1 MVTLTLLPKERFHA
15 GDQLGA
21 YTLLERIGVGGQAVI
36 WSAWDHR
43 YERVVAIKIFTAG
56 EPDLPSAS
64 MHFEREAH
72 LVASLSH
79 PHILP
84 LYETGLADGHP
95 YFVMRYASRGSL
107 IDLLRHGPIPPADT
121 LHLLAQIASALEYI
135 HERRIVHRDLKPGN
149 VLLDSRQ
156 HAYLGDFGLARRIEQ
171 ITALLHTGRG
181 TVPYAPPE
189 QHIRAPMTPKS
200 DIYSL
205 GVLIFEMLTGTLPWH
220 GDTSLA
226 LQQLHEGTVLPDPAE
241 INPALPPTLAPALRT
256 LTAADPAERPASA
269 FEAVHMVAQALQD
282 EDALDRFTQHPAV
295 LAAEGDLLVVE
306 DARTL
311 LAQALAKWDADRGP
325 FEMSLTHF
333 VLVNTIAAHAE
344 RYNLPLDE
352 ATCLFM
358 LRGALV
364 HGHHIDFWWRKVDD
378 VLARLRLCEQVLAHE
393 GEAVVGRLLTLLLG
407 EPAGSFPAEQL
418 SLGTL
423 ERLIA
428 LAAEAE
434 SATLRRDALALLG
447 RAVGPQSGLQAARWR
462 SVAFSPAAD
471 AQLAALALGEH
482 PLADEAARLIGRVCS
497 EQAVRE
503 LIKAQG
509 RAAPARLH
517 AALVQVQRVAG
528 SLPSVVPPLLRLR
541 TTAERIRRRLS
552 EEYATLSWV
561 RALIGLAAGAL
572 IGLAMARGA
581 FAALNLQM
589 RDILL
594 QPYPTSGVLTIV
606 SIDDSSLERYGR
618 WENWPR
624 SLHAALIDR
633 LHAAGAR
640 AIVFDITFASPS
652 ADDALLAEA
661 MRRAGNVV
669 QPVLGQGSA
678 ILDTPGAARYMGG
691 VWPHLDL
698 TAASAAL
705 GHTNVLHDV
714 DGYVRRMPTVIV
726 IDGVRYPSLPLVAV
740 HMMLG
745 TDPSTVPQA
754 EDGLLRTAGR
764 EIPVGRAGDM
774 LIHYAGPPQDGEVST
789 FPVVR
794 YEDVLDGRADPDL
807 FRGKIVLVG
816 VMATAEP
823 DRYLTP
829 VSRRGLPMY
838 GVEVLANAIETIW
851 SGRFIHLPP
860 LPAEVAILLALGLL
874 TALIDVRPWLG
885 LALTIGEGMVYVIIA
900 SLLFDQQGLMLSLL
914 YPLLTILLSYTMT
927 TAYRLSVEVRYRRAV
942 MRLFEARV
950 TPEVARAALRAI
962 RTGAISL
969 SGDVQQVTALAAVVR
984 GYGRHA
990 ELHGGQAAQEMLDR
1004 LVGILSESIFVYEG
1018 TLVQVGR
1025 DQVVAIFNAPIP
1037 QPDHALR
1044 AVRAALEA
1052 QHRLRLY
1059 HEGVPADHPHRAVGF
1074 ACGVHTGQAIVGL
1087 GGAGA
1092 WSPAGN
1098 RPQSALR
1105 AGGRREY
1112 TAAGEAISLALRLA
1126 DAAQMGQVLIASST
1140 RERIA
1145 DVILADPLP
1154 PIAVREQTVPLAV
1167 FAVQQ
1172 PLAEG

>member
-1 MVTLTLLPKERFHA
+1 MTTVTLLPEEKFHA

-43 YERVVAIKIFTAG
+43 YERVVAIKILVSSD
-56 EPDLPSAS
+56 PDLSSAPA
-64 MHFEREAH
+64 HFEREAH

-107 IDLLRHGPIPPADT
+107 IDLLQHGPIPPADA
-121 LHLLAQIASALEYI
+121 LHLLVQIASALEYI
-135 HERRIVHRDLKPGN
+135 HERRIVHRDIKPGN
-149 VLLDSRQ
+149 VLLDSRL
-156 HAYLGDFGLARRIEQ
+156 HAYLGDFGLARQIAQ

-226 LQQLHEGTVLPDPAE
+226 LQQLHEGAALPDPAE
-241 INPALPPTLAPALRT
+241 INPALPPTLAPVLRT

-269 FEAVHMVAQALQD
+269 FEAVHLVAQALQD
-282 EDALDRFTQHPAV
+282 EGMPDVLVQRPAV
-295 LAAEGDLLVVE
+295 LTAEGDPLVVE

-311 LAQALAKWDADRGP
+311 LAHALAEWDAEGEP
-325 FEMSLTHF
+325 FKMSLTRF
-333 VLVNTIAAHAE
+333 VLVDTVAAHAD

-358 LRGALV
+358 LRGALA
-364 HGHHIDFWWRKVDD
+364 HGHHLDFWWRRVDD
-378 VLARLRLCEQVLAHE
+378 ASARLRLCEQVLAHE
-393 GEAVVGRLLTLLLG
+393 GEAAIGRLLTLLLG
-407 EPAGSFPAEQL
+407 DPTGSFPAAQL
-418 SLGTL
+418 SLSAL

-434 SATLRRDALALLG
+434 SATLRRDALTLLTH
-447 RAVGPQSGLQAARWR
+447 AVGPQSGLQTARWQ
-462 SVAFSPAAD
+462 SAAFSPAAD
-471 AQLAALALGEH
+471 AQLAALALSEH
-482 PLADEAARLIGRVCS
+482 PLADEAARLIGRVRS

-503 LIKAQG
+503 LIGA
-509 RAAPARLH
+509 RERTTPARLH
-517 AALVQVQRVAG
+517 AALAHVQRAAG
-528 SLPSVVPPLLRLR
+528 GLPGVVPPVLRLR
-541 TTAERIRRRLS
+541 TTAERIRQRLS
-552 EEYATLSWV
+552 EGRATLSWA

-572 IGLAMARGA
+572 ISLAMARGV

-606 SIDDSSLERYGR
+606 SINDSSLERYGR

-661 MRRAGNVV
+661 MRRAGNVI

-714 DGYVRRMPTVIV
+714 DGYVRRMPTIIV
-726 IDGVRYPSLPLVAV
+726 IDGVRYPSLPLVAI

-745 TDPSTVPQA
+745 TDPTAVPQA
-754 EDGLLRTAGR
+754 DNGLLRTAGR
-764 EIPVGRAGDM
+764 EVPVGGAGDM
-774 LIHYAGPPQDGEVST
+774 LIHYAGPPHDRGVST
-789 FPVVR
+789 FPIVR
-794 YEDVLDGRADPDL
+794 YEDVLDGRADSDL
-807 FRGKIVLVG
+807 FRGKIVLIG

-829 VSRRGLPMY
+829 VNRRGSPMY

-851 SGRFIHLPP
+851 SGRFIHLPSP
-860 LPAEVAILLALGLL
+860 GAEVAILLALGLL

-885 LALTIGEGMVYVIIA
+885 LALMFGEGAAYVVIA
-900 SLLFDQQGLMLSLL
+900 SLLFDNQGLMLDLL
-914 YPLLTILLSYTMT
+914 YPLLAILLSYTMT
-927 TAYRLSVEVRYRRAV
+927 TAYRLSVEVRYRRAI
-942 MRLFEARV
+942 MRPFEARV

-962 RTGAISL
+962 RQGAINL
-969 SGDVQQVTALAAVVR
+969 GGDVRQVTALAVIVR
-984 GYGRHA
+984 GYSRHA
-990 ELHGGQAAQEMLDR
+990 ELRGGQAVQEVLDR
-1004 LVGILSESIFVYEG
+1004 LVDILNESIFIYEG
-1018 TLVQVGR
+1018 TLVQEGR
-1025 DQVVAIFNAPIP
+1025 DRVVAIFNAPIA

-1052 QHRLRLY
+1052 QRRLHAY
-1059 HEGVPADHPHRAVGF
+1059 HEGLSSGHPYRSIGF
-1074 ACGVHTGQAIVGL
+1074 ACGVHTGQVIVGL
-1087 GGAGA
+1087 GGAG
-1092 WSPAGN
+1092 
-1098 RPQSALR
+1098 
-1105 AGGRREY
+1105 GRHEY
-1112 TAAGEAISLALRLA
+1112 TAAGEAINLALHLA
-1126 DAAQMGQVLIASST
+1126 DAAQTGQVLIASST

-1154 PIAVREQTVPLAV
+1154 PMSVREQTVPLAV

-1172 PLAEG
+1172 PIAER